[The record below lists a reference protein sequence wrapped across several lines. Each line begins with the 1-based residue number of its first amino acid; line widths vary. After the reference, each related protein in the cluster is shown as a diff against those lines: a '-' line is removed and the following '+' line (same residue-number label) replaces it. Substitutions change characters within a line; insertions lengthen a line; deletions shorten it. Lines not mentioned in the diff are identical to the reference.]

1 MKMQDV
7 RNIAKGMGIN
17 TGAKRTKQDLILE
30 IQTKEGNIP
39 CYKTRTECPEMNCL
53 WRDDCL
59 SKK

>member
-7 RNIAKGMGIN
+7 RTIAKGMGIN

-39 CYKTRTECPEMNCL
+39 C
-53 WRDDCL
+53 
-59 SKK
+59 